1 IDPKRPYG
9 LPYDPQWK
17 SQMPRP
23 TLRSTEFILSVI
35 EKIKELNRRPANNP
49 E

>member
-1 IDPKRPYG
+1 MICPIAIDPKRPYG

-23 TLRSTEFILSVI
+23 TLRSTEFILSII
-35 EKIKELNRRPANNP
+35 EKIKE
-49 E
+49 